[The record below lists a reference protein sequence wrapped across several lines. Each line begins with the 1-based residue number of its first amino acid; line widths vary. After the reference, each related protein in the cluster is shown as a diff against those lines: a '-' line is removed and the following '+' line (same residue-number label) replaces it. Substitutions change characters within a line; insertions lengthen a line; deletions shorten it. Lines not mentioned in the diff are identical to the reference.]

1 MLAIASA
8 FVCDVVI
15 AVDCDD
21 DALELARENAE
32 QVELEDTIQFINA
45 RVEMKSSGNHNG
57 NHKKQK
63 QAYQKGGR
71 GGSSSGRNNS
81 KRGGG
86 RGSASQQQTKALIIM
101 DDKDGIPLRSNCVD
115 TVLTNPPFGT
125 KNNQGIDVQFLRT
138 ATRLARRAVYSFHKR
153 STRAYLMKTV
163 QEWGYEVQV
172 AAEMKF
178 DIPQM
183 YKFHEQKSVDVEVD
197 LLRVS
202 IPPHVPDPERPLR
215 SLAEPSASDHED
227 NSKEEEEDED

>member
-1 MLAIASA
+1 
-8 FVCDVVI
+8 VVI
-15 AVDCDD
+15 AVECDE

-45 RVEMKSSGNHNG
+45 RVEMKSSGNN
-57 NHKKQK
+57 KKQQK
-63 QAYQKGGR
+63 QADRKGGR
-71 GGSSSGRNNS
+71 GGGGGGRNS

-138 ATRLARRAVYSFHKR
+138 ATRLARRAVYSFHKK

-172 AAEMKF
+172 AAEMTF
-178 DIPQM
+178 DIPQT
-183 YKFHEQKSVDVEVD
+183 YTFHEQKSVDIEVD

-202 IPPHVPDPERPLR
+202 ILPDAPDPERPL
-215 SLAEPSASDHED
+215 AEPSSALEDED
-227 NSKEEEEDED
+227 NSQEEEGDED